1 MVAAIGG
8 ARSAWIAAQAT
19 TARRAGSGTRDTRA
33 SVLAAAGNAFATDL
47 AGSLGDGDSGLIIG
61 DRYGFTATERTRI
74 RAFTGA
80 DVGPD
85 GMIDFTTGG
94 AAGHNIGRI
103 PQGYTSFGISMGG
116 WGSVVWFGA
125 VGPHDQAQAPC
136 QQVPL
141 HRGTLTGMQIQF
153 EPDATAEDR
162 SKLLDMALSYVHA
175 LNFGQDKS
183 WSPGAV
189 FPTTPTAE
197 QAAIPRHTAVAPQT
211 YVDLPTW
218 WATPDG
224 PLQPRAN
231 APSAR

>member
-1 MVAAIGG
+1 
-8 ARSAWIAAQAT
+8 
-19 TARRAGSGTRDTRA
+19 
-33 SVLAAAGNAFATDL
+33 VLAAAGNTFATEL
-47 AGSLGDGDSGLIIG
+47 AGSLGDDDSGLIIG

-103 PQGYTSFGISMGG
+103 PQGYTSFGICMGG

-125 VGPHDQAQAPC
+125 VGPHDQAQVPC

-141 HRGTLTGMQIQF
+141 RRGTLTGMQIQF

-162 SKLLDMALSYVHA
+162 TKLLDMALSYVHA

-189 FPTTPTAE
+189 FPTTTTAE
-197 QAAIPRHTAVAPQT
+197 QAATPRHTAVARQT
-211 YVDLPTW
+211 YAEQPAW
-218 WATPDG
+218 WAD
-224 PLQPRAN
+224 A
-231 APSAR
+231 